1 MLRRSVDQFVNPYT
15 FPSFHTR
22 IQEPY
27 NYYEFGQRYVRNLID
42 FDASVVGHLEIFDTI
57 QAQLEAGENVVL
69 LANHQ
74 TEADP
79 AVLIRRVTLAS
90 IHNCIFPSM

>member
-1 MLRRSVDQFVNPYT
+1 M
-15 FPSFHTR
+15 
-22 IQEPY
+22 
-27 NYYEFGQRYVRNLID
+27 RNLID
-42 FDASVVGHLEIFDTI
+42 FDASVVGHLEVFDTI

-79 AVLIRRVTLAS
+79 AVRVMWTSSQRHITCSPALPA
-90 IHNCIFPSM
+90 NPAAAAGT

>member
-42 FDASVVGHLEIFDTI
+42 FENSVVGHLEVFDTI

-79 AVLIRRVTLAS
+79 AVRIVVV
-90 IHNCIFPSM
+90 PSLRCSCCSLEC

>member
-1 MLRRSVDQFVNPYT
+1 MNPYT

-79 AVLIRRVTLAS
+79 AVRSGACEWFLSCRTLAGVS
-90 IHNCIFPSM
+90 SV